1 VQQDRTAAARSRYQS
16 LDAWRGAA
24 CLMVVVYHA
33 TAFGLESQP
42 REALFSFGG
51 LLLVAASKLLHGVT
65 LFFVISGYCISAAV
79 DASARRRAPI
89 ADYFWRRF
97 RRIFPPFWIFF
108 ALTALGVTV
117 AHAAGAGRLF
127 EEVSFGGFGRMTQP
141 SHLSGTDWIGNL
153 TLTEIWLPAK
163 LGREPLY
170 LESTGHAWTLA
181 YEEQFYAVCGLLL
194 VASRRRMSHF
204 FAGALAVV
212 LLCFVFAASP
222 ALRATTGGLF
232 LDGRWIL
239 FACGIAVYYDRMYA
253 GPRQRWMVRGLLVAL
268 LVLSLS
274 NPLKG
279 PELIIAPAFALALI
293 GLQRWDAAWSRA
305 RAPRF
310 LWWCGTRCYSLYL
323 VHWAIIRP
331 LSHWL
336 VEAGVR
342 SIWATLLITLPVS
355 LGISVLAAWWFH
367 AVVERRFLNR
377 PDAVKSVPIPTGT
390 AELVRA

>member
-1 VQQDRTAAARSRYQS
+1 
-16 LDAWRGAA
+16 
-24 CLMVVVYHA
+24 M
-33 TAFGLESQP
+33 P
-42 REALFSFGG
+42 RPNDS
-51 LLLVAASKLLHGVT
+51 
-65 LFFVISGYCISAAV
+65 
-79 DASARRRAPI
+79 
-89 ADYFWRRF
+89 
-97 RRIFPPFWIFF
+97 
-108 ALTALGVTV
+108 
-117 AHAAGAGRLF
+117 
-127 EEVSFGGFGRMTQP
+127 
-141 SHLSGTDWIGNL
+141 
-153 TLTEIWLPAK
+153 
-163 LGREPLY
+163 
-170 LESTGHAWTLA
+170 
-181 YEEQFYAVCGLLL
+181 
-194 VASRRRMSHF
+194 
-204 FAGALAVV
+204 
-212 LLCFVFAASP
+212 
-222 ALRATTGGLF
+222 
-232 LDGRWIL
+232 
-239 FACGIAVYYDRMYA
+239 
-253 GPRQRWMVRGLLVAL
+253 VRLVAL

-390 AELVRA
+390 AELVQA